1 MIERKFWS
9 EEEIKILKEKYPE
22 MGTECSSLFIGRSK
36 SSVKTKA
43 IKLKLKFDGRD
54 SWTDEEVEKLKVA
67 WATYDMDTLLKTFP
81 NRTYSKIMGKARG
94 LKIKSKT
101 NRARKGSL
109 DFLDTLTRESAYW
122 WGFIMSDGHINT
134 NDLIVGIHIMDF
146 GHLDIL
152 AKHLKTTVHHSLKR
166 NLVTIRVGDK
176 KFCSKWL
183 NLLKIDGIPK
193 TYSGI
198 NFEIFQEFFTEFI
211 IGFIDGDGHI
221 RFNNKHKCCTVEIHK
236 NWLPMLEKISK
247 HLKDNHNIDSNV
259 KATKNCKYVRLTIQ
273 NKRNMFL
280 LKSLCDNLPVL
291 CRKWDKISS

>member
-1 MIERKFWS
+1 MVKRKVWS
-9 EEEIKILKEKYPE
+9 NEEIKILKEKYPE

-54 SWTDEEVEKLKVA
+54 SWTDDEVEKLKVA
-67 WATYDMDTLLKTFP
+67 WVTYDMETLLKTFP
-81 NRTYSKIMGKARG
+81 GRTYSKIMGKARG
-94 LKIKSKT
+94 LKIKSET

-134 NDLIVGIHIMDF
+134 NDLVVGIHSMDF
-146 GHLDIL
+146 DHLNVL
-152 AKHLKTTVHHSLKR
+152 AKHLKTEVHHSSKK
-166 NLVTIRVGDK
+166 NLVVIRVGDK

-183 NLLKIDGIPK
+183 NLLKIGDIPK

-198 NFEIFQEFFTEFI
+198 DFQVFEEYFTEFI

-236 NWLPMLEKISK
+236 NWLFMLEAFST
-247 HLKDNHNIDSNV
+247 HLKINHNIDSNV
-259 KATKNCKYVRLTIQ
+259 KSTKNDKYVRLTIQ
-273 NKRNMFL
+273 NKENMIS

-291 CRKWDKISS
+291 GRKWDKICS